1 MDEVQQT
8 CFLSLRHLQG
18 AARPDDWPRSLSLPR
33 GRQDMLMTS
42 VRLSDEKAWLIPRH
56 GWIDFASRD
65 GAAEGIFAPKALPG
79 IRIQIGV
86 LQRTTLAVALEH
98 PIEPQAQRR
107 LR

>member
-33 GRQDMLMTS
+33 GRQDMLMTI
-42 VRLSDEKAWLIPRH
+42 VRLSDEKAWLVPRH

-65 GAAEGIFAPKALPG
+65 GAAERIFAPETLPG
-79 IRIQIGV
+79 IWIQVGM
-86 LQRTTLAVALEH
+86 LQRATLAVALQQA
-98 PIEPQAQRR
+98 IQPQTQRR
-107 LR
+107 FR

>member
-8 CFLSLRHLQG
+8 CFLGLRHPQG

-42 VRLSDEKAWLIPRH
+42 VRLGDEKTWLIPRH
-56 GWIDFASRD
+56 GWIDFASSN
-65 GAAEGIFAPKALPG
+65 GAAEGIFAPKALPC

-86 LQRTTLAVALEH
+86 LQRATLAVALQQA
-98 PIEPQAQRR
+98 IQPQTQRR